1 MISFKQ
7 GWNKINLQESKKSS
21 GPGKSK
27 AETPV
32 QDLAWLVGEQGEEQC
47 SRWSPRYAR
56 WTTVASGSWLEM
68 RIQEA
73 HFRSTEPTSDL
84 LNQKLGGGGEPRSLL

>member
-1 MISFKQ
+1 MQ
-7 GWNKINLQESKKSS
+7 G
-21 GPGKSK
+21 
-27 AETPV
+27 
-32 QDLAWLVGEQGEEQC
+32 LAWLAGEQGEEQC

-73 HFRSTEPTSDL
+73 HFRSTEPETR
-84 LNQKLGGGGEPRSLL
+84 GGGGGVEPRSLL